1 HGTSRGRGTVPVGLG
16 HPVAGRR
23 RRPAQAGRRR
33 RAPRTG
39 SRGTAKTATENRSAI
54 MTALELHGVSKTYGQ
69 GAAVVH
75 ALRSVDLSVEPGA
88 MVAEVGSGRPRQ
100 TTLLT
105 NSGCLVDA
113 THREGAV
120 GGGSPGRTS

>member
-1 HGTSRGRGTVPVGLG
+1 D
-16 HPVAGRR
+16 PVAGRR

-88 MVAEVGSGRPRQ
+88 MVAVMGAGGSGKS
-100 TTLLT
+100 TLLT
-105 NSGCLVDA
+105 IAGRLGDA
-113 THREGAV
+113 TDGEGVV
-120 GGGSPGRTS
+120 GGGSLARKSRNPHAP